1 MHYLDHAATTPVPRA
16 VAEEMAR
23 VLTEDFGNPSSQ
35 YALGRAAR
43 DLVDRSRQT
52 IANALGCEA
61 KQLYFTSCG
70 TEADNWALRAA
81 LHRTAGRDA
90 TSSLPPWSTARCSS
104 ASRPWSRRGMPSPI

>member
-1 MHYLDHAATTPVPRA
+1 MHYLDHAATTPVPRT
-16 VAEEMAR
+16 VAGEMVR

-81 LHRTAGRDA
+81 LHQNRRTGRY
-90 TSSLPPWSTARCSS
+90 
-104 ASRPWSRRGMPSPI
+104 RRGAQRGAPVRQGPGAGGIRDHIP